1 MSIDQETFQRYCR
14 RNYTDDVI
22 AMLDQDTNGD
32 LDLTVDGG
40 VVFKHAVNHS
50 NPTLLGALLKYYEK
64 HKLQGDHETLEYKV
78 SLLSLRRII
87 DDLEYFY
94 DIKEKGLEKV
104 LSPYLES
111 EDCADLKDVLLMEEV
126 GAHNSFEHS
135 DGSDHEQ
142 GDGDSYHP
150 PQNTGVDSDWSV
162 VLLGRGP
169 VHYDSGHSH
178 YGNS

>member
-64 HKLQGDHETLEYKV
+64 HKLQGDHEALEYKV

-150 PQNTGVDSDWSV
+150 LQNTDVDWSA